1 MISAI
6 DCGAGP
12 GGMAIRL
19 AEKFSKVEAFDLSE
33 GFVEMATAKVQ
44 ELKITNLK
52 VYQDDAMEMMKSGD
66 NFDLVLGCNF
76 IDRVS
81 DPLKWLELTKQK
93 VS

>member
-1 MISAI
+1 MGNFPKAIADYCVRICEKYNIPMISAI

-19 AEKFSKVEAFDLSE
+19 AEKFSKVEAFDLGE

-52 VYQDDAMEMMKSGD
+52 VY
-66 NFDLVLGCNF
+66 
-76 IDRVS
+76 
-81 DPLKWLELTKQK
+81 
-93 VS
+93 